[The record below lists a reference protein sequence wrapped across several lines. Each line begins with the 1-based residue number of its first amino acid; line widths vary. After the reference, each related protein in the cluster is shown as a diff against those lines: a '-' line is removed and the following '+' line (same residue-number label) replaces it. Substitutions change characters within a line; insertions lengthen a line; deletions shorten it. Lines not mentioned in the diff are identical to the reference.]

1 MKLKELSLSNFRAFE
16 DLELKF
22 DSQTTVIIGHNGAGK
37 TSILDAIAMCMTHL
51 TGNLL
56 SDSAGYDIDA
66 WFVNHDIMNE
76 KNEGFCSAVLQDNVF
91 NEGKEFQI
99 VVKKERNS
107 VGINFEIHPKN
118 SFEGVKSKLKNNQ
131 IDSIP
136 IIAYFNV
143 HRTYPSELKVES
155 RKTYNSL
162 LFAYDRSLSLKNPNF
177 KYFEK
182 WFLQQVIEE
191 NALKID
197 SKDFDIELQ
206 SLKYIKSCLSTFLSF
221 IEPNTFGNINTKN
234 ISNPHPNFLVEAKN
248 FVTVVKKDKEVSMSQ
263 LSDGER
269 NVISLVVEIA
279 RRLVIANNTDPSKGN
294 GIVLIDEIELHLH
307 PKWQNTIIKALEQ
320 TFPNLTFI
328 VTTHSP
334 LVLSSVRKSAIKV
347 LQDYQE
353 IPNDS
358 LPDIY
363 TGTADEVLE
372 DIMDA
377 EENYNPYKAELKEID
392 KLFNDLKFDLAN
404 DKLQK
409 LKVELNSS
417 PRWLE
422 EYETRL
428 DFVRS

>member
-66 WFVNHDIMNE
+66 WFVDHDIMNE

-99 VVKKERNS
+99 MVKKERNS
-107 VGINFEIHPKN
+107 VGINFEIHPNN

-143 HRTYPSELKVES
+143 HRTYPSERKVES

-177 KYFEK
+177 RTFEV
-182 WFLQQVIEE
+182 WYLQQVIEE
-191 NALKID
+191 NALKVD
-197 SKDFDIELQ
+197 TKNFDIELP
-206 SLKYIKSCLSTFLSF
+206 SLKYIRSTLNEFLSI
-221 IEPNTFGNINTKN
+221 IEPNTFGNISTK
-234 ISNPHPNFLVEAKN
+234 SDSTTLPNF
-248 FVTVVKKDKEVSMSQ
+248 EVDTKPYLTIEKLGNEISMSQ

-269 NVISLVVEIA
+269 MIISLVVEIG
-279 RRLVIANNTDPSKGN
+279 RRLTIANKIDPSNGN
-294 GIVLIDEIELHLH
+294 GIVLIDKIELHLH

-372 DIMDA
+372 DLMAAD
-377 EENYNPYKAELKEID
+377 ENYNPYKAELKEID